1 MPYVTPAQ
9 LAESPGAQELAQS
22 ASTMHQA
29 IVDSELMDLTL
40 RALPRD
46 GYTSTQIEQADE
58 ALARIVAVVAECG
71 AVIDAHIARRV
82 ALPLLSVP
90 PVLTSIARALVRY
103 QLQPNR
109 VGDNTDPII
118 RGYAEMMKLLR
129 DVRDGTVTL
138 GIDDPASASAPLL
151 DVRIE
156 SGSKVF
162 GRDSLRNFR

>member
-22 ASTMHQA
+22 ASTTHEA

-40 RALPRD
+40 RALSRD
-46 GYTSTQIEQADE
+46 GYTPTQIAQADE
-58 ALARIVAVVAECG
+58 ALARIVAVVAECD

-82 ALPLLSVP
+82 ALPLLAVP

-129 DVRDGTVTL
+129 DVRDGAVTL
-138 GIDDPASASAPLL
+138 GVADPASASAPVL
-151 DVRIE
+151 DVRIDP
-156 SGSKVF
+156 GSKVF